1 MNFERHLDGCAQQ
14 TSKMRHNLTGNL
26 TCIAPNT
33 LRVERCDTVIAPGPQ
48 GRRYRRSGSRK
59 LRIGRPAAGWLRPVV
74 TTHSAISPAVIGRAS
89 PLAYVAI
96 GARALRQALDLP
108 LDAPLISL
116 LVSRQAYSELVEQAA
131 RPARGVTAV
140 YAEAFPEHQIRTI
153 AAVMRRP
160 VTVGALTSAHSRWLE
175 TLLRSAA
182 EPSGL
187 SVVVQP
193 HDPAIGLSRNL
204 LRLASADAVLINPDS
219 EIYTPDSLRELLE
232 STYRRRQPVFGF
244 SEALVNAGTLASA
257 FASADDISAHVIEL
271 LGLVSEGRLPAP
283 QYPRYWRVA
292 INDSVAR
299 SLDIVID
306 AAARTL
312 GDRP

>member
-1 MNFERHLDGCAQQ
+1 MRRRDLLRLAAGGVFAGRVRAQPRGEVRVLLAAETAQ
-14 TSKMRHNLTGNL
+14 HTSLAQAL
-26 TCIAPNT
+26 
-33 LRVERCDTVIAPGPQ
+33 
-48 GRRYRRSGSRK
+48 GSRW
-59 LRIGRPAAGWLRPVV
+59 PAV
-74 TTHSAISPAVIGRAS
+74 TTHREISPAAIGIGRSS

-96 GARALRQALDLP
+96 GPRALKQALDLP
-108 LDAPLISL
+108 LDAPLIAL
-116 LVSRQAYSELVEQAA
+116 LVSRQAYGELLDQST
-131 RPARGVTAV
+131 RPARGVTVV
-140 YAEAFPEHQIRTI
+140 YAEASPAHQIRTI

-160 VTVGALTSAHSRWLE
+160 VTVGALSSTQSRWLE
-175 TLLRSAA
+175 PLLRSAA
-182 EPSGL
+182 EAAGL
-187 SVVVQP
+187 SAVIQTY
-193 HDPAIGLSRNL
+193 DSAIGLSRNL

-257 FASADDISAHVIEL
+257 FASADDLSTHVVEL
-271 LGLVSEGRLPAP
+271 LGPISEGRLPAP

-306 AAARTL
+306 AAARNL